1 MFVALGFKQKRLF
14 SLFGDY
20 MAVDLQ
26 YVWCVD
32 FPSSSGW
39 YSDPG
44 NFEHMYGTST
54 YTCNRGWVVLP
65 AYIWQGAM
73 QSGAILNSS
82 SPSSPPSDFYA
93 DSTSLFYLFLAAVV
107 AVYALKSIVL
117 RLFHAS

>member
-1 MFVALGFKQKRLF
+1 
-14 SLFGDY
+14 

-44 NFEHMYGTST
+44 NFEHMSGTST

-65 AYIWQGAM
+65 VDIWQGAM

-82 SPSSPPSDFYA
+82 SAAPAPDFYA
-93 DSTSLFYLFLAAVV
+93 DSTSLFYLFFTAVV
-107 AVYALKSIVL
+107 SVYALKSVVL

>member
-1 MFVALGFKQKRLF
+1 
-14 SLFGDY
+14 

-44 NFEHMYGTST
+44 NFEHMYGSS

-65 AYIWQGAM
+65 SDVWNGAI
-73 QSGAILNSS
+73 QSGSLLTSASSGSS
-82 SPSSPPSDFYA
+82 SAPDFYA
-93 DSTSLFYLFLAAVV
+93 DSTSLFYLFFTAVA
-107 AVYALKSIVL
+107 AVYAFKSLVM